1 MISRILIA
9 NRGEIA
15 RRIMRTAR
23 ALGIQTVAVFSDADA
38 DAPFVRDAD
47 IAVRLPGSTPAD
59 TYLRVDLIVD
69 AARRTGADAVHPG
82 YGFGSENADF
92 AQAVIDAGLIWIGP
106 APETI
111 REMGLKER
119 AKAIAAEAGLPLA
132 PSAALPDSI
141 DDAGLAAAGAR
152 VGYPLLVKASA
163 GGGGKGMRIVR
174 DPADLADAVAG
185 ARREAASAFGDGTVF
200 AERYVEG
207 ARHVEV
213 QVFGDTH
220 RNTVHLFE
228 RECSIQRRHQKV
240 IEESPSPGVTEA
252 TRTALHA
259 AAVALASTMR
269 YVGAGTVE
277 FLVAGEG
284 EAQELYFLE
293 MNTRLQVEHPV
304 TEAVTGLDLVAWQI
318 AVADGKSL
326 PLRQEAITCTGHAIE
341 ARLYSEDPSA
351 DYLPGTGLINCFD
364 SDPSVLGVDGL
375 RIDAGVEN
383 GSVVTPYYDSMLA
396 KVIAHAPDRTTA
408 TARLARG
415 LQAMRIHGPV
425 TNRDQLIAIL
435 GDADFAA
442 GRTTTDFL
450 DRRDLHALPV
460 SDETRLRHA
469 VAIALDA
476 VVVNAP
482 ALGIPLGWSNVPQPP
497 VVQPL
502 RLRADTESA
511 MLLLRRAR
519 SGLQAA
525 LVAGHEQIDPALFA
539 QEMTWHDVCV
549 DGARLE
555 IDGIASQ
562 VRICVHDDT
571 AYVDDG
577 LCSTTWT
584 LLPRFAADDIA
595 QSRTHPA
602 TPVPGTITA
611 VDVAPGDSVVA
622 GQSLVV
628 LEAMKMEHRIT
639 APFDAVVVS
648 VAVRPGQAV
657 DAHQIVVE
665 LKEQA

>member
-1 MISRILIA
+1 MINRILIA

-47 IAVRLPGSTPAD
+47 MAVRLPGTAPTD

-92 AQAVIDAGLIWIGP
+92 AQAVVDAGLIWVGP

-119 AKAIAAEAGLPLA
+119 AKTIAAEAGLPLA
-132 PSAALPDSI
+132 PSAALPESLDA
-141 DDAGLAAAGAR
+141 AGLAAAGAS

-174 DPADLADAVAG
+174 DPADLADAVTG

-220 RNTVHLFE
+220 RGAVHLFE

-252 TRTALHA
+252 TRIGLHA
-259 AAVALASTMR
+259 AAVALTSSMR

-277 FLVAGEG
+277 FLVAGAG
-284 EAQELYFLE
+284 DAQEFYFLE

-304 TEAVTGLDLVAWQI
+304 TEAVTGLDLVAWQL
-318 AVADGKSL
+318 AVADGKPL
-326 PLRQEAITCTGHAIE
+326 PLRQEQIVSTGHAIE
-341 ARLYSEDPSA
+341 ARLYSEDPAA
-351 DYLPGTGLINCFD
+351 DYLPSTGRIDCID
-364 SDPSVLGVDGL
+364 TDPAALGIEDL
-375 RIDAGVEN
+375 RVDAGVES
-383 GSVVTPYYDSMLA
+383 GSVVAPYYDSMLA
-396 KVIAHAPDRTTA
+396 KVIAHGPDRHTA
-408 TARLARG
+408 TARLMRG

-425 TNRDQLIAIL
+425 TNRDQLIGIL
-435 GDADFAA
+435 ASPMFAK
-442 GRTTTDFL
+442 GRTKTDFL
-450 DRRDLHALPV
+450 ERHDV
-460 SDETRLRHA
+460 STLIDDATRLRHA
-469 VAIALDA
+469 AAIALHLA
-476 VVVNAP
+476 AAGAP
-482 ALGIPLGWSNVPQPP
+482 TVDVPLAWSNVPQPP
-497 VVQPL
+497 SVQPL
-502 RLRADTESA
+502 RLRGDTEPS
-511 MLLLRRAR
+511 MLLLRRTR
-519 SGLQAA
+519 DGLKAA
-525 LVAGHEQIDPALFA
+525 LVLGHEQIDPALFA
-539 QEMTWHDVCV
+539 QDVTWHDVHAAGDRIEV
-549 DGARLE
+549 DGVGSRAQAC
-555 IDGIASQ
+555 IHGDSAF
-562 VRICVHDDT
+562 
-571 AYVDDG
+571 VDDG
-577 LCSTTWT
+577 LASTAWT
-584 LLPRFAADDIA
+584 LLPRFAVDDIA

-611 VDVAPGDSVVA
+611 VDVAPGDAVAA

-628 LEAMKMEHRIT
+628 LEAMKMEHRIA

-657 DAHQIVVE
+657 DAHQVVVE

>member
-1 MISRILIA
+1 MIQRILIA

-23 ALGIQTVAVFSDADA
+23 ALGIETVAVFSDADA
-38 DAPFVRDAD
+38 DAPFVREAD
-47 IAVRLPGSTPAD
+47 LAVRLPGTAPAD
-59 TYLRVDLIVD
+59 TYLRVDLVVD
-69 AARRTGADAVHPG
+69 AARGAGADAVHPG

-92 AQAVIDAGLIWIGP
+92 AQAIVDAGLIWIGP

-132 PSAALPDSI
+132 PSAALPTSL
-141 DDAGLAAAGAR
+141 DDTGLAAAGAS

-174 DPADLADAVAG
+174 DPAELADAVAG

-240 IEESPSPGVTEA
+240 IEESPSPGVTER
-252 TRTALHA
+252 TRTGLHT

-277 FLVAGEG
+277 FLVAGSG
-284 EAQELYFLE
+284 EEQAFYFLE

-304 TEAVTGLDLVAWQI
+304 TEAITGLDLVAWQI
-318 AVADGKSL
+318 AVADGKPL
-326 PLRQEAITCTGHAIE
+326 PLRQEQITCTGHAIE
-341 ARLYSEDPSA
+341 ARLYSEDPAA
-351 DYLPGTGLINCFD
+351 DYLPSTGLMHCFD
-364 SDPSVLGVDGL
+364 ADAATAIDGV
-375 RIDAGVEN
+375 RVDAGVEA
-383 GSVVTPYYDSMLA
+383 GSVITSHYDAMLA
-396 KVIAHAPDRTTA
+396 KVIAYGPDRQA
-408 TARLARG
+408 AARRLARA
-415 LQAMRIHGPV
+415 LRVLRIHGPV
-425 TNRDQLIAIL
+425 TNREQLLGIL
-435 GDADFAA
+435 GTPDFMK
-442 GRTTTDFL
+442 GRTKTDFL
-450 DRRDLHALPV
+450 ERHGISTLIGDD
-460 SDETRLRHA
+460 TRLCHGA
-469 VAIALDA
+469 AIALTVAAADA
-476 VVVNAP
+476 PNVN
-482 ALGIPLGWSNVPQPP
+482 IPLGWSNVPQPP
-497 VVQPL
+497 SVQPL
-502 RLRADTESA
+502 RMRGDANPA
-511 MLLLRRAR
+511 MLLLHRTRAA
-519 SGLQAA
+519 LHAA
-525 LVAGHEQIDPALFA
+525 LVPGHEQIDPVLFA
-539 QEMTWHDVCV
+539 QDVAWHDVRANASGIEV
-549 DGARLE
+549 DGVVSPAR
-555 IDGIASQ
+555 
-562 VRICVHDDT
+562 VCVHGDT
-571 AYVDDG
+571 AFVDDG
-577 LCSTTWT
+577 LVSTSWT

-595 QSRTHPA
+595 QSQAHPA

-611 VDVAPGDSVVA
+611 VGIAPGDIVVA
-622 GQSLVV
+622 GQTLVV
-628 LEAMKMEHRIT
+628 LEAMKMEHRIV

-657 DAHQIVVE
+657 DAHQVVVE